1 MKILALADLH
11 LRENKP
17 ECRAEEEDWLKAIGD
32 KIHFIY
38 QTAKENKVDYIVIAG
53 DVFDSW
59 RNNSMPFLCQ
69 CISWFKTLNIAAPVV
84 CIPGNHDTMG
94 GNLNELERSPY
105 ELFARMKVFND
116 ASIGDF
122 DVYNYQFEGKQ
133 VGKHPVVIAHKGL
146 YLKEKPYPTAPD
158 KGNVEYFVRNC
169 LSDSCKLLIAGDYHK
184 PFVTKIDN
192 CTVVNCGSLMRLT
205 AAQCDYKPAVWLC
218 DVDDSVQVT
227 KNSVQVTK
235 NDVQVTK
242 NDVQVTKIDVPLNYP
257 VSRKHIDSVNA
268 RQEYL
273 EDIIGSVEGD
283 FEITLSFKY
292 NFRNIVKDLDNSK
305 EILNLFEECNK

>member
-133 VGKHPVVIAHKGL
+133 VGNHPVVIAHKGL

-218 DVDDSVQVT
+218 DVGDNVQVT
-227 KNSVQVTK
+227 KI
-235 NDVQVTK
+235 
-242 NDVQVTKIDVPLNYP
+242 DVQVTKIDVPLNYP
-257 VSRKHIDSVNA
+257 VSREHIDSVNA

-283 FEITLSFKY
+283 FEITLSFKD

>member
-133 VGKHPVVIAHKGL
+133 VGNHPVVIAHKGL

-218 DVDDSVQVT
+218 DVGD
-227 KNSVQVTK
+227 N
-235 NDVQVTK
+235 
-242 NDVQVTKIDVPLNYP
+242 VQVTKIDVPLNYH
-257 VSRKHIDSVNA
+257 VSREHIDSVNA

-283 FEITLSFKY
+283 FEITLSFKD

>member
-11 LRENKP
+11 LRESKP
-17 ECRAEEEDWLKAIGD
+17 ECRAEEEDWLKAIED

-133 VGKHPVVIAHKGL
+133 VGNHPVVIAHKGL

-218 DVDDSVQVT
+218 DVDDNVQVT
-227 KNSVQVTK
+227 KS
-235 NDVQVTK
+235 DVQVPK
-242 NDVQVTKIDVPLNYP
+242 IDVQVTKIEVPLNYP
-257 VSRKHIDSVNA
+257 VSREHIDSVNA

-283 FEITLSFKY
+283 FEITLSFKD

>member
-17 ECRAEEEDWLKAIGD
+17 ECRAVEEDWLKAIGD

-105 ELFARMKVFND
+105 ELFARMRVFND

-122 DVYNYQFEGKQ
+122 DVYDYQFEGKL
-133 VGKHPVVIAHKGL
+133 VGNHPVVIAHKGL

-218 DVDDSVQVT
+218 DVGDNVQVP
-227 KNSVQVTK
+227 KS
-235 NDVQVTK
+235 DVQVAK

-257 VSRKHIDSVNA
+257 VSREHIDSVNA

-283 FEITLSFKY
+283 FEITLSFKD

>member
-1 MKILALADLH
+1 M
-11 LRENKP
+11 
-17 ECRAEEEDWLKAIGD
+17 
-32 KIHFIY
+32 
-38 QTAKENKVDYIVIAG
+38 
-53 DVFDSW
+53 
-59 RNNSMPFLCQ
+59 
-69 CISWFKTLNIAAPVV
+69 
-84 CIPGNHDTMG
+84 
-94 GNLNELERSPY
+94 
-105 ELFARMKVFND
+105 
-116 ASIGDF
+116 
-122 DVYNYQFEGKQ
+122 
-133 VGKHPVVIAHKGL
+133 

-218 DVDDSVQVT
+218 DVGDNVQVP
-227 KNSVQVTK
+227 KS
-235 NDVQVTK
+235 DVQVTK
-242 NDVQVTKIDVPLNYP
+242 SDVQVPKIDVQVTKIEVPLNYP
-257 VSRKHIDSVNA
+257 VSREHIDSVNA

-283 FEITLSFKY
+283 FEITLSFKD

>member
-17 ECRAEEEDWLKAIGD
+17 ECRAEEEDWLKTIGD

-133 VGKHPVVIAHKGL
+133 VSNHPVVIAHKGL

-218 DVDDSVQVT
+218 EVGDNVQVT
-227 KNSVQVTK
+227 KNSVQVP
-235 NDVQVTK
+235 K

-257 VSRKHIDSVNA
+257 VSREHIDSVNA

-283 FEITLSFKY
+283 FEITLSFKD

>member
-17 ECRAEEEDWLKAIGD
+17 ECRADEEDWLKAIGD
-32 KIHFIY
+32 KIHFIC

-59 RNNSMPFLCQ
+59 RNNSMPFLCH

-105 ELFARMKVFND
+105 ELFARMKVFNN

-122 DVYNYQFEGKQ
+122 DVYDYQFEGKQ
-133 VGKHPVVIAHKGL
+133 VGNHPVVIAHKGL
-146 YLKEKPYPTAPD
+146 YFKEKPYPTAPD

-169 LSDSCKLLIAGDYHK
+169 LSGSCKLLIAGDYHK

-192 CTVVNCGSLMRLT
+192 CTIVNCGSLMRLT

-218 DVDDSVQVT
+218 DVGEE
-227 KNSVQVTK
+227 
-235 NDVQVTK
+235 
-242 NDVQVTKIDVPLNYP
+242 VQVTKIDVPLSYLI
-257 VSRKHIDSVNA
+257 SREHIDSVNA

-283 FEITLSFKY
+283 FEITLSFKD

>member
-133 VGKHPVVIAHKGL
+133 VGNHPVVIAHKGL

-218 DVDDSVQVT
+218 DVSDNVQVT
-227 KNSVQVTK
+227 KS
-235 NDVQVTK
+235 
-242 NDVQVTKIDVPLNYP
+242 DVQVTKIDVPLNYP
-257 VSRKHIDSVNA
+257 VSREHIDSVNA

-283 FEITLSFKY
+283 FEITLSFKD

>member
-133 VGKHPVVIAHKGL
+133 VGNHPVVIAHKGL
-146 YLKEKPYPTAPD
+146 
-158 KGNVEYFVRNC
+158 
-169 LSDSCKLLIAGDYHK
+169 
-184 PFVTKIDN
+184 
-192 CTVVNCGSLMRLT
+192 
-205 AAQCDYKPAVWLC
+205 
-218 DVDDSVQVT
+218 
-227 KNSVQVTK
+227 
-235 NDVQVTK
+235 
-242 NDVQVTKIDVPLNYP
+242 
-257 VSRKHIDSVNA
+257 
-268 RQEYL
+268 
-273 EDIIGSVEGD
+273 
-283 FEITLSFKY
+283 
-292 NFRNIVKDLDNSK
+292 
-305 EILNLFEECNK
+305 

>member
-59 RNNSMPFLCQ
+59 RSNSMPFLCQ
-69 CISWFKTLNIAAPVV
+69 CISWFKTLSIAAPVV

-133 VGKHPVVIAHKGL
+133 VGNHPVVIAHKGL

-218 DVDDSVQVT
+218 DVSDNVQVP
-227 KNSVQVTK
+227 KSNVQVPK
-235 NDVQVTK
+235 SN
-242 NDVQVTKIDVPLNYP
+242 VQVTKIDVPLNYP
-257 VSRKHIDSVNA
+257 VSREHIDSVNA

-283 FEITLSFKY
+283 FEITLSFKD

>member
-59 RNNSMPFLCQ
+59 RNNSMPFLCR
-69 CISWFKTLNIAAPVV
+69 CISWFKTLNTAAPVV

-105 ELFARMKVFND
+105 ELFARMKVFNN

-122 DVYNYQFEGKQ
+122 DVYDYQFEGKQ
-133 VGKHPVVIAHKGL
+133 VSNHPVVIAHKGL

-218 DVDDSVQVT
+218 DVSDS
-227 KNSVQVTK
+227 
-235 NDVQVTK
+235 
-242 NDVQVTKIDVPLNYP
+242 VQVTKIDVPLSYP

-283 FEITLSFKY
+283 FEITLSFKD